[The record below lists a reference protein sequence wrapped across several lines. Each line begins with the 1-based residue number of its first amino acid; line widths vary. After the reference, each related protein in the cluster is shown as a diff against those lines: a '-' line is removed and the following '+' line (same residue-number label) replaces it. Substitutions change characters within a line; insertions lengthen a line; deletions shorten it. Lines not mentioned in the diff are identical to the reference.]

1 MGGTHASKR
10 KLALLFSWLVQLG
23 GARGLSLEPA
33 DKLGL
38 SRLLSHVLVRSMGRG
53 ASAVLELLARLILF
67 ILALLLSW
75 SPNTR
80 TMAMQRVACQLRR
93 QADKLQRLGTFSSLD
108 TFEKGK
114 PVADSAPNEGS
125 IGAQCSGPPR
135 VLVLG
140 DRGVGGTAVIQ
151 ALCAF
156 AVHDGVELLIE
167 RGLRRRAAEGFYSGV
182 GLTLIVWEASLQRSL
197 SDYVAHHSEQL
208 RACVGRDVPAVVV
221 CNKTDTMP
229 CPLPQIEGLGDAYPF
244 IAVSAEKH
252 INIRH
257 LWEMVQPALDAIPA
271 VHLSKTVEN
280 QDTTGVVV
288 MEKPTTAAPAA
299 ARSVSSPMTPPIAA
313 GKLTRRRQP

>member
-93 QADKLQRLGTFSSLD
+93 QADKLQRCASSAGSVPTSFLPVSQPLPTHPTTARAARRLGTFSSLD

-229 CPLPQIEGLGDAYPF
+229 CPLPQVCHFVA
-244 IAVSAEKH
+244 S
-252 INIRH
+252 
-257 LWEMVQPALDAIPA
+257 
-271 VHLSKTVEN
+271 
-280 QDTTGVVV
+280 
-288 MEKPTTAAPAA
+288 
-299 ARSVSSPMTPPIAA
+299 
-313 GKLTRRRQP
+313 